1 MHLHPLLV
9 MLAALAGP
17 PRDTVPLYTDL
28 GDHHVPITTR
38 VALTQ
43 RYFDQGMRLL
53 YGFNQGEAIRS
64 FNHAAQLDPN
74 CAMCYWGVAYAY
86 GPHVNAGMDSA
97 AGIAAHTALHQAL
110 SRVRHASPR
119 ERAYIAA
126 LAHRYAPAT
135 IPSADRAALDAAY
148 AAAMG
153 GVVKRYPDDLDA
165 ATLYAEALMDKRPW
179 NYWDKKTGEPYPGT
193 TEIVAQLERVLRS
206 DPRHPGA
213 CHYYIHAVEAVAP
226 EKAVPCAE
234 RLAAL
239 MPGAGH
245 LVHMPAHI
253 YIRVG
258 RYADAITANQHAVH
272 ADEAFI
278 EGQKPQGLY
287 PLAYYPHNYHFMAF
301 AATLAGKSAL
311 AIEAAKRTA
320 ATTPVGV
327 AKQVPLL
334 EPYLHY
340 TYLTLV
346 TFGRWDELLAMPL
359 PPVDL
364 PYSRGMAQYA
374 RGVALAA
381 THRFVEAQAA
391 LDTLKQ
397 IAGGGTRGYASAGW
411 TTPSTNLRIAMH
423 ALLGEV
429 AARRGALEDGI
440 AHFREAMRIED
451 DQLYTEPPD
460 WYYPIRHS
468 LAAVLLRAGGAAE
481 AERLY
486 REDLKRFPE
495 NGWSLF
501 GLAQALQAQG
511 KDAEAADVD
520 TRFARAWAG
529 ADVTLTASRF

>member
-1 MHLHPLLV
+1 MHLQSLFV
-9 MLAALAGP
+9 MLAALVGP
-17 PRDTVPLYTDL
+17 SRDTVPLYTDL
-28 GDHHVPITTR
+28 GDHHVPITTSIPL
-38 VALTQ
+38 AQ

-53 YGFNQGEAIRS
+53 YGFNHGEAIRS
-64 FNHAAQLDPN
+64 FDHATRLDPN

-97 AGIAAHTALHQAL
+97 AGVAAYAALRQAL
-110 SRVRHASPR
+110 SRAQHASPR

-126 LAHRYAPAT
+126 LAHRYASNP
-135 IPSADRAALDAAY
+135 PADRAALDSAY
-148 AAAMG
+148 AAGMG
-153 GVVKRYPDDLDA
+153 EVVKRYPEDWDA

-193 TEIVAQLERVLRS
+193 REIVAQLERVLRS

-226 EKAVPCAE
+226 EKAVACAE

-258 RYADAITANQHAVH
+258 RYADAITANRHAVH
-272 ADEAFI
+272 ADEVFI
-278 EGQKPQGLY
+278 EGQKPHGLY
-287 PLAYYPHNYHFMAF
+287 PLAYYPHNHHFLAF
-301 AATLAGKSAL
+301 AATLTGESAL
-311 AIEAAKRTA
+311 AIDAAKRTA
-320 ATTPVGV
+320 ATTPVDV
-327 AKQVPLL
+327 AKQVPFL
-334 EPYLHY
+334 EPYLY
-340 TYLTLV
+340 YPYLTLV
-346 TFGRWDELLAMPL
+346 TFGRWDELLTMPL
-359 PPVDL
+359 PPADL
-364 PYSRGMAQYA
+364 AYSRAMAQYA

-381 THRFVEAQAA
+381 THRFAEAQAA
-391 LDTLKQ
+391 LDTLTQ
-397 IAGGGTRGYASAGW
+397 IARTGTQAYGAAGW
-411 TTPSTNLRIAMH
+411 TTPSTTLGIATH
-423 ALLGEV
+423 ALSGEI
-429 AARRGALEDGI
+429 AARRGALQEGI
-440 AHFREAMRIED
+440 AHFREAMKIED

-468 LAAVLLRAGGAAE
+468 LAAVLLQAGGAVE

-501 GLAQALQAQG
+501 GLAQALRAQG
-511 KDAEAADVD
+511 KGAEAADVD
-520 TRFARAWAG
+520 ARFARAWAR